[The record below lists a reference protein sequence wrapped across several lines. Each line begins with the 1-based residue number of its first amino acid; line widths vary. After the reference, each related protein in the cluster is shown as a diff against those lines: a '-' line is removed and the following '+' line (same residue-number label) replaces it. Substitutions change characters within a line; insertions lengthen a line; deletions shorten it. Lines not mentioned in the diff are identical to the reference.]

1 MANFLDT
8 INEWVEATEKRIDET
23 LQTITIKVGESVIM
37 LSPVDTGRFRGNW
50 QLTIDGTSANSLVR
64 YDQDGSSTLA
74 MLASKANSFTAG
86 QVAYI
91 QNHVLYGYDLEWG
104 TYNGPTQK
112 VTEEGFSRQAPAGMV
127 RVTEADFVRIVNDA
141 VRIHREV

>member
-74 MLASKANSFTAG
+74 MLAAKANSFTAG

-91 QNHVLYGYDLEWG
+91 QNHVLYGHDLEWG

-112 VTEEGFSRQAPAGMV
+112 VTAEGFSTQAPAGMV
-127 RVTEADFVRIVNDA
+127 RVTEADFIRIVNDA

>member
-50 QLTIDGTSANSLVR
+50 QLTIDSTSANSLVR

-74 MLASKANSFTAG
+74 MLAAKANSFTAG

-91 QNHVLYGYDLEWG
+91 QNHVLYGHDLEWG

-112 VTEEGFSRQAPAGMV
+112 VTAEGFSTQAPAGMV
-127 RVTEADFVRIVNDA
+127 RVTEADFIRIVNDA

>member
-1 MANFLDT
+1 MADFFDT
-8 INEWVEATEKRIDET
+8 VNKWVEDTEARINDT
-23 LQTITIKVGESVIM
+23 LQTIVIKVGESVIM

-50 QLTIDGTSANSLVR
+50 QLSIDTSATASQVR

-74 MLASKANSFTAG
+74 LLAAKANSFTAG

-91 QNHVLYGYDLEWG
+91 QNMVLYGNDLEWG

-127 RVTEADFVRIVNDA
+127 RVTERDFMRIVNEA
-141 VRIHREV
+141 ILMHREA